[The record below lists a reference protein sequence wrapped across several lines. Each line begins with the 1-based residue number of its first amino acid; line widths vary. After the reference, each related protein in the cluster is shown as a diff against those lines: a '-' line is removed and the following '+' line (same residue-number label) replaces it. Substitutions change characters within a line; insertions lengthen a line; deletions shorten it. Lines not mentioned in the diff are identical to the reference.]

1 MYLSIDNRSSATF
14 AAEKGALREIFRGG
28 SGRKKKKVGGGG
40 SERTVANEH
49 KPPSRSSNSMLIGC
63 DAFRG

>member
-28 SGRKKKKVGGGG
+28 SGRKKKKSGGWG
-40 SERTVANEH
+40 
-49 KPPSRSSNSMLIGC
+49 
-63 DAFRG
+63 FRENGR